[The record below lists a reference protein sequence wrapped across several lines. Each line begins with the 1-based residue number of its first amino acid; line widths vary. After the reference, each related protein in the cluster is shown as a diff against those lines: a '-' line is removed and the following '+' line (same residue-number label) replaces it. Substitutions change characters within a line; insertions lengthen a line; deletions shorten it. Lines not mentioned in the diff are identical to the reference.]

1 MKEFSIPLDIKSL
14 DIITQSYDKKGN
26 IVITVK
32 SNKEGTKCYKCGK
45 DAKIHYGYAPSIEVR
60 HLSILD
66 TPVYLKINP
75 ARYQCEHCDDNT
87 TTTEQYDWCE
97 RRSST
102 TKGYDEYLARCL
114 INSTIADV
122 ARKERVGYRVV
133 ESSISRQVDIE
144 VNWNS
149 YKDLNTVGIDEISVK
164 KRHQEY
170 VIVISVRTKSG
181 ELSVIAILPDRKKE
195 TVLKFFKSVPEHL
208 RKTVR
213 TVCTDMYDG
222 FVYPTIEIFGKKAVV
237 IDRYHVS
244 KLYRQ
249 PLDTLRIKE
258 MKRLK
263 KELPDEEYAKLEGM
277 MWILRKQHECLTEV
291 DKSALEALY
300 AYSPL
305 LKNAHSYALK
315 LTHIFNTHSNRKDA
329 VAKIDRWIASVEKS
343 ELTCFNTFI
352 KTLIKYKFGIV
363 NYFKLR
369 KNSGFVEGL
378 NNKIKVIKRR
388 CYGFFKVES
397 FFQRLFLDLRGY
409 DTFCA
414 TN

>member
-1 MKEFSIPLDIKSL
+1 
-14 DIITQSYDKKGN
+14 
-26 IVITVK
+26 
-32 SNKEGTKCYKCGK
+32 
-45 DAKIHYGYAPSIEVR
+45 
-60 HLSILD
+60 
-66 TPVYLKINP
+66 
-75 ARYQCEHCDDNT
+75 
-87 TTTEQYDWCE
+87 
-97 RRSST
+97 
-102 TKGYDEYLARCL
+102 L

-122 ARKERVGYRVV
+122 AHKEQIGYKVV
-133 ESSISRQVDIE
+133 ESSINRQVDKK
-144 VNWNS
+144 VDWS
-149 YKDLNTVGIDEISVK
+149 KYKDLNTVGIDEISVK
-164 KRHQEY
+164 KGGQVY
-170 VIVISVRTKSG
+170 VTVISARTKSG
-181 ELSVIAILPDRKKE
+181 KLSVIAVLPDRKKE
-195 TVLKFFKSVPEHL
+195 TVLEFFKSIPEHL

-222 FVYPTIEIFGKKAVV
+222 FVYSAIEIFGKQAVV

-249 PLDTLRIKE
+249 PLDALRIKE

-277 MWILRKQHECLTEV
+277 MWILRKQHECLSEA
-291 DKSALEALY
+291 DKIALETLY
-300 AYSPL
+300 MHSPL

-329 VAKIDRWIASVEKS
+329 IAKIDRWITSVEES
-343 ELTCFNTFI
+343 DLYCFNTFI

-363 NYFKLR
+363 NYFKSR

-397 FFQRLFLDLRGY
+397 LFQRLSLDLCGF

-414 TN
+414 IH

>member
-1 MKEFSIPLDIKSL
+1 MKEFSLPLDIESL
-14 DIITQSYDKKGN
+14 DIISQKVDNKGN
-26 IVITVK
+26 ILLEVQ
-32 SNKEGTKCYKCGK
+32 SNKDGAECHKCGK
-45 DAKIHYGYAPSIEVR
+45 HAKIHNGYAPSIEVR

-66 TPVYLKINP
+66 TPVYLKIRP
-75 ARYQCEHCDDNT
+75 VRYQCEHCDDHT
-87 TTTEQYDWCE
+87 TTTEQYDWRE

-102 TKGYDEYLARCL
+102 TKGLDTYLSRCL

-122 ARKERVGYRVV
+122 ARKEQIGYKAV
-133 ESSISRQVDIE
+133 ESSINRQVDKK
-144 VNWNS
+144 VDWS
-149 YKDLNTVGIDEISVK
+149 KYKDLNTVGIDEISVRK
-164 KRHQEY
+164 GCQVY
-170 VIVISVRTKSG
+170 VTVISVRTKSAK
-181 ELSVIAILPDRKKE
+181 LSVIAVLPDRKKE
-195 TVLKFFKSVPEHL
+195 TVLEFFKSIPEHL
-208 RKTVR
+208 RKTVK

-222 FVYPTIEIFGKKAVV
+222 FVYSAIEVFGKQDVV
-237 IDRYHVS
+237 IDRCHVS

-249 PLDTLRIKE
+249 PLDALRIKE

-277 MWILRKQHECLTEV
+277 MWILRKQHECLSEA
-291 DKSALEALY
+291 DKEALETLY
-300 AYSPL
+300 VHSPL

-315 LTHIFNTHSNRKDA
+315 LTNIFNTHSNRKDA
-329 VAKIDRWIASVEKS
+329 VAKIERWIASVEES
-343 ELTCFNTFI
+343 DLSCFNTFI

-363 NYFKLR
+363 NYFKSR

-397 FFQRLFLDLRGY
+397 LFQRLSLDLSGF

-414 TN
+414 IH